1 MLLLIK
7 LYHWNTT
14 SYSTHKATD
23 ELYGRFN
30 ETMDHFVEV
39 MLGTSGER
47 VMTPTNT
54 TIPLVHVND
63 NEGMQREINTF
74 LSFLKDLSTN
84 SATAH
89 NTDLLNIRDEL
100 LAHLHQFL
108 YLLRLR

>member
-14 SYSTHKATD
+14 SHSAHKATD

-39 MLGTSGER
+39 MMGTSGER
-47 VMTPTNT
+47 LMTPANT

-63 NEGMQREINTF
+63 TEGMQRETNAFI
-74 LSFLKDLSTN
+74 SFLKDLSTN
-84 SATAH
+84 PATTD

-108 YLLRLR
+108 YLLSLR